1 MAAKSGRCHSASVS
15 AATDLPMGRAEEGET
30 VLAVED
36 EPEVLAAVVET
47 LTDLDFASLLAQ
59 RRRGNANAT

>member
-1 MAAKSGRCHSASVS
+1 
-15 AATDLPMGRAEEGET
+15 MGRAEEGET